1 MVDDSRSVFR
11 LPARRRAENEDEEA
25 CIKVS
30 LLLSPLEDA
39 LTLKDGKES
48 SIPWRSGCL
57 KTLLEVAYGQVK
69 GAKAASRTQL
79 RALRAL
85 SLVASPD
92 EIAKYAASLAK
103 PELLGSLALFGI
115 RLGQSAWLEELR
127 LPTQGLLRDGALGEP
142 LARALWRD
150 HRRERLLSPVLV
162 DLLLTVSASSASSSS
177 ASSPLRLMEDGELWM
192 GVLRALRD
200 QGHWRDLLDMLP
212 RLSLALGAAA
222 GAHSTNSK
230 TQQNPQSSAH
240 QSDGKQQLLPWVCAQ
255 EEELAALW
263 NDALRKPL
271 LELQHR
277 ISSTSCEG
285 TAAPP
290 ASTSSEKSV
299 VSALPTLASSLV
311 FGSNFK
317 VDSAPTPK
325 SSPPVPPSGPDGSG
339 GFLGGLDANVVVPVL
354 DAVVEGL
361 KTCPYSNAV
370 DPSFFAHTLEALA
383 DAADESDTTTGI
395 ANGTAENSGAVEKR
409 RAVALHMRGLAK
421 RASSMGILA
430 VL

>member
-1 MVDDSRSVFR
+1 
-11 LPARRRAENEDEEA
+11 
-25 CIKVS
+25 
-30 LLLSPLEDA
+30 
-39 LTLKDGKES
+39 
-48 SIPWRSGCL
+48 
-57 KTLLEVAYGQVK
+57 VK

-85 SLVASPD
+85 GLTASPD
-92 EIAKYAASLAK
+92 EVSKYAASLAK

-127 LPTQGLLRDGALGEP
+127 LPTQGLLGDGALGEP

-150 HRRERLLSPVLV
+150 HRRERLLAPVLV
-162 DLLLTVSASSASSSS
+162 DLLLTVSASSSSSPASSSS

-222 GAHSTNSK
+222 GAHSTNPK
-230 TQQNPQSSAH
+230 TQKNPQRSA
-240 QSDGKQQLLPWVCAQ
+240 QSGGRQQLLPWVCAQ

-290 ASTSSEKSV
+290 APTSSEKSGA
-299 VSALPTLASSLV
+299 SALPTLASSLV

-325 SSPPVPPSGPDGSG
+325 SSPPAPPPGPDGSG
-339 GFLGGLDANVVVPVL
+339 GFLGGLDTNVVVPVL
-354 DAVVEGL
+354 DAVVDGL
-361 KTCPYSNAV
+361 KTCPFSNTI
-370 DPSFFAHTLEALA
+370 DPLFFAHTLKALA
-383 DAADESDTTTGI
+383 DAADESDTATSS
-395 ANGTAENSGAVEKR
+395 ANGAADNSGAVEKR
-409 RAVALHMRGLAK
+409 RAVANHMRGLAK
-421 RASSMGILA
+421 RASSMGIPA